1 MVAHERHK
9 ALSQWHKDNPAV
21 AIRMDKETKDELT
34 AYQKMEKHLSL
45 SAAVRELIEIGM
57 ESVKL
62 SKQSGK
68 T

>member
-1 MVAHERHK
+1 
-9 ALSQWHKDNPAV
+9 
-21 AIRMDKETKDELT
+21 MDKETKDELT